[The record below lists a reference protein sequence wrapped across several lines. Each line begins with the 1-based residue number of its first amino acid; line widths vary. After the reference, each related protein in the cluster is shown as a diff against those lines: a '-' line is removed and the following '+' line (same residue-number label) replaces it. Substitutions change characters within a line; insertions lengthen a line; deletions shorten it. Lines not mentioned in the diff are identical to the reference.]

1 MTKLPNAVSTFFER
15 KKNIILVTFKQ
26 LETKKD
32 RRLIL
37 FKKIVLTVLLLN
49 IEPLTAEVLGLT
61 GIVERNILPYV
72 KKLLLHS

>member
-61 GIVERNILPYV
+61 GIAERNILPYV

>member
-1 MTKLPNAVSTFFER
+1 MAKLPNAVSTFFER